1 MWEDLIS
8 GWISILLFLVSIIYY
23 SLLRWQSTGKTVHLD
38 EKNGIDY
45 LGNMMEST
53 TVSINREYYGN
64 LHNIGHIF
72 IAYAHDPDNRHRES
86 FGVIGDSA
94 TAVRD
99 PAFYR
104 WHAFIDDH
112 FQVHKKRLRPYSVEQ
127 LGYPDILITDATVK
141 TDDDETNGILHTFWQ
156 QSDVNLAQ
164 GLDFLPRGNVFAR

>member
-1 MWEDLIS
+1 M
-8 GWISILLFLVSIIYY
+8 
-23 SLLRWQSTGKTVHLD
+23 QQTGKKVTLD
-38 EKNGIDY
+38 DTNGIDV

-53 TVSINREYYGN
+53 LASINREYYGN
-64 LHNIGHIF
+64 IHNMGHLF

-112 FQVHKKRLRPYSVEQ
+112 FQVHKMRLKPYTAEH
-127 LGYPDILITDATVK
+127 LNYPDITVSGVSVK
-141 TDDDETNGILHTFWQ
+141 TEGDEENGVLRTFWQ

-164 GLDFLPRGNVFAR
+164 GLDFLPRGNVFARFV

>member
-1 MWEDLIS
+1 M
-8 GWISILLFLVSIIYY
+8 
-23 SLLRWQSTGKTVHLD
+23 LD
-38 EKNGIDY
+38 ETNGIDV

-53 TVSINREYYGN
+53 IVSPDREYYGN
-64 LHNIGHIF
+64 IHNMGHLF

-104 WHAFIDDH
+104 WHAYIDDH
-112 FQVHKKRLRPYSVEQ
+112 FQTHKKKLKPYTAEH
-127 LGYPDILITDATVK
+127 LDYPDIVASGISVK
-141 TDDDETNGILHTFWQ
+141 TDGDEEDNVLRTFWQ